1 MTPRSLRLRLL
12 GLAALFIA
20 LALLVAGIAIGSIFV
35 SNVERGVRADLV
47 ANLNRLVAA
56 IDPAGP
62 NLIAESPLPD
72 PRYDTPLSGAYW
84 QIEELGTDTV
94 WRSQSL
100 LDVVLDT
107 SRQATNGGTETF
119 GTVAGP
125 TEDTLAALTGEIH
138 FGDRTLRVTLAE
150 SRALLDESI
159 RQFGA
164 DLLIAL
170 LLLGV
175 ALVAAA
181 GLQVGLGLR
190 PLERMRT
197 ELGAVRQ
204 GRLDVLPADYP
215 SEIQPLANEVNAL
228 LATQA
233 STVEFARAR
242 AADLAH
248 GLKTPLT
255 VMRTLAPRL
264 AAQGDT
270 EGADL
275 LTGLVDE
282 MNGRVAYQLRL
293 SRLRHRTRE
302 HHLSVPLEDAVRT
315 TIEVLKRTPSGETLN
330 WVSSLEQGVEVDVDR
345 QDLGELV
352 GTILENASKW
362 ALSEVRVRARRVGS
376 DVELLVSD
384 DGPGLPAEGASELGK
399 RGLRLDESTDGS
411 GLGISIAREIVA
423 INGGSIGFGRAD
435 EGGLL
440 VRIVL
445 LAGHKSPAQK
455 PAH

>member
-1 MTPRSLRLRLL
+1 MKPRSLRLRLL
-12 GLAALFIA
+12 GLAAVFIS

-35 SNVERGVRADLV
+35 SNVERSVRADLV

-62 NLIAESPLPD
+62 TLITESPLPN

-84 QIEELGTDTV
+84 QIEEPSTQQV

-100 LDVVLDT
+100 LDVVLDA
-107 SRQATNGGTETF
+107 SHQAGGRGAETF
-119 GTVAGP
+119 GSVAGP
-125 TEDTLAALTGEIH
+125 TEDTLAALTREVH
-138 FGDRTLRVTLAE
+138 FGDRTLLVTLAE
-150 SRALLDESI
+150 NRALLDESI
-159 RQFGA
+159 RQFGS
-164 DLLIAL
+164 DLLVAL

-181 GLQVGLGLR
+181 GLQVGLGLQ
-190 PLERMRT
+190 PLEDLRAK
-197 ELGAVRQ
+197 LGAVRQ
-204 GRLDVLPADYP
+204 GRLEALPSDYP

-255 VMRTLAPRL
+255 VMRTLGPRL
-264 AAQGDT
+264 TEKGDT
-270 EGADL
+270 DGAEL
-275 LTGLVDE
+275 LSRLIDE

-302 HHLSVPLEDAVRT
+302 HHLSVPLEVTVRT
-315 TIEVLKRTPSGETLN
+315 TIEVLRRTPYGETLN
-330 WVSSLEQGVEVDVDR
+330 WVSNVEDGVEVDIDR

-362 ALSEVRVRARRVGS
+362 AMSEVRIRARRIGGE
-376 DVELLVSD
+376 VEVIISD
-384 DGPGLPAEGASELGK
+384 DGPGLPPQGISELGK
-399 RGLRLDESTDGS
+399 RGQRLDETTDGS

-423 INGGSIGFGRAD
+423 INGGSISFGRAD

-445 LAGHKSPAQK
+445 VAGGQPSAQNGNI
-455 PAH
+455 